1 MKYIIEIEDQPF
13 VQHCFLN
20 GESALYRAKGFKS
33 LVFDEYGIDKLKEFD
48 EDACVEH
55 LRFTGWMQN
64 HDNEIISCVDEEDIK
79 AEKELWDEGVR
90 FGFQMAHK
98 IAELEDSELIKAGI
112 RLDYTSDDAESVIT
126 KYCVYKSGEQ
136 DGSD

>member
-20 GESALYRAKGFKS
+20 GESAVYRAKGFKS
-33 LVFDEYGIDKLKEFD
+33 LVFDECGLEKLKPFND
-48 EDACVEH
+48 DACIDH
-55 LRFTGWMQN
+55 LKFTGWMKR
-64 HDNEIISCVDEEDIK
+64 HDNMVIDCFGEENVKSIK
-79 AEKELWDEGVR
+79 ESWDDGMR
-90 FGFQMAHK
+90 YGFQMAHR

-112 RLDYTSDDAESVIT
+112 GLDYTSDDAESVIT

-136 DGSD
+136 DGFD